1 MSFVSISFNLMN
13 SNKRGRNNFT
23 CSTIWNA
30 VRLEIFDRNYCGSV
44 KKVYVLMFRGKAGI
58 KNADR
63 GKKKVWIISFGF
75 DLLSL
80 VLFDTITPDWS
91 RIRLLFS
98 LCLHFTR
105 SCTKTNIQ
113 PYLFVIKF
121 VFRPLR
127 IRYVCLWADMFGI
140 SRYLEKRLCIKSQ
153 TTK

>member
-63 GKKKVWIISFGF
+63 GKKGLDHFIWIWSIKPRPFWHYHARLISDTFAF
-75 DLLSL
+75 LTVSSFHSLMYENKHSTIFICHQICLLTASDS
-80 VLFDTITPDWS
+80 VCSFMS
-91 RIRLLFS
+91 
-98 LCLHFTR
+98 
-105 SCTKTNIQ
+105 
-113 PYLFVIKF
+113 
-121 VFRPLR
+121 
-127 IRYVCLWADMFGI
+127 RYVWD
-140 SRYLEKRLCIKSQ
+140 
-153 TTK
+153 